1 MGGRVGGR
9 VGGRGGARG
18 LGGALVDAER
28 HHEAFVVV
36 RVLADQVDAAGRL
49 RERGRE
55 RESSGRRVRAV
66 GVRRGDQFVCD
77 EYTGRVVRPG
87 GKGVAGSSPGVV

>member
-1 MGGRVGGR
+1 MGGR

-55 RESSGRRVRAV
+55 RVEREEGESSWGATRRS
-66 GVRRGDQFVCD
+66 VC
-77 EYTGRVVRPG
+77 V
-87 GKGVAGSSPGVV
+87 